1 MYLLLFGNN
10 KLVFGLGAVL
20 VKVICVPHKFVSDYR
35 LGRRGVRVGGVGG
48 DDYRNSVLRR

>member
-20 VKVICVPHKFVSDYR
+20 VKVIGVPHKFVSDY
-35 LGRRGVRVGGVGG
+35 GRRRGVGG
-48 DDYRNSVLRR
+48 DRNSSLR